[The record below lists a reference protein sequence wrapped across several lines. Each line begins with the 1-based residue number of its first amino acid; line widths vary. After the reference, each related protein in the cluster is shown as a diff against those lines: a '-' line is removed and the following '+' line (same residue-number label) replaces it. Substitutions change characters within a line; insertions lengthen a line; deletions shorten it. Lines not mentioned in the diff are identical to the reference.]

1 VGKPEPAIF
10 HAAATAAGAAPHE
23 VLHVGDDASLDVLG
37 ALGCGMQ
44 TVWVNRE
51 DHLWPHAEQPHETVN
66 NLHELTELLR

>member
-1 VGKPEPAIF
+1 
-10 HAAATAAGAAPHE
+10 

-37 ALGCGMQ
+37 ALACGMQ

-51 DHLWPHAEQPHETVN
+51 DHLWPHTEQPHETVN